1 MEIGELYYQTDKL
14 VTYLCRESN
23 SIKLGH
29 LKYIVLVSSFSPTGA
44 HLIAQFSKKLL
55 DEDISI
61 FSGSE
66 MFPVVKG
73 AFTSVC
79 RQIYGTC
86 EGLQVLI
93 PYSLHE
99 SIAKAWKKVSIFNL
113 FSSLKIFISDMFS
126 VIILYYS

>member
-61 FSGSE
+61 FSGSVRTKQKCI
-66 MFPVVKG
+66 MFEV
-73 AFTSVC
+73 FTV
-79 RQIYGTC
+79 RG
-86 EGLQVLI
+86 
-93 PYSLHE
+93 
-99 SIAKAWKKVSIFNL
+99 
-113 FSSLKIFISDMFS
+113 
-126 VIILYYS
+126 